1 MSYEVPKAEG
11 LGFLGIGLWTIAAAV
26 LIGSIAGLIDLARW
40 LL

>member
-11 LGFLGIGLWTIAAAV
+11 LGALGIALWAIGAAI
-26 LIGSIAGLIDLARW
+26 LIGSIAGLVDLARW